1 MDSAEKLRRA
11 LADEWEFVGDQNS
24 LCQLLRAEVLRLRQ
38 ALQQVALLGDNM
50 SEVHHRT
57 FDTGPGQPIANGWR
71 VAEKMRELANDVA
84 GSLPLRSQFKRGDR
98 VRVKFGVDRGHYGTI
113 RNVGGDDG
121 TYYGVKLDC
130 HDAEMGYSEYE
141 LEAAE
146 CQVTTL

>member
-11 LADEWEFVGDQNS
+11 LADDWEFVGDQNS

-38 ALQQVALLGDNM
+38 VLQQVALLGDNM
-50 SEVHHRT
+50 SDVHHLQ
-57 FDTGPGQPIANGWR
+57 FDTGPGQPIVNGWR
-71 VAEKMRELANDVA
+71 VAEKMREVANDVV
-84 GSLPLRSQFKRGDR
+84 GSLPLKSRFSRGDR

-113 RNVGGDDG
+113 RSVGGDDG

-141 LEAAE
+141 LGAA
-146 CQVTTL
+146 